1 MANIIDKI
9 YDNTKDGVPN
19 YSIDLID
26 GTRLYY
32 RGVVMNPLP
41 QSGDAINYTVVNTKT
56 SANGNQYTNIKDV
69 SVAYNP
75 DGQNDAPN
83 NNAPQQVGK
92 LVSGDKVI
100 GGVYQSNQNNVAP
113 TPPPQNNFNNGM
125 SKSDTQRLDIFV
137 TGVVGRSMGSGH
149 FAVQDIEELT
159 KNAVRAF
166 NENLKKL

>member
-1 MANIIDKI
+1 MAIIDKI

-32 RGVVMNPLP
+32 RGVNMNPLP
-41 QSGDAINYTVVNTKT
+41 TSGDAINYTEINTKT

-69 SVAYNP
+69 SIAYNP
-75 DGQNDAPN
+75 DGQNDAPS
-83 NNAPQQVGK
+83 NNAPQSLGNVVQ
-92 LVSGDKVI
+92 
-100 GGVYQSNQNNVAP
+100 NVAP
-113 TPPPQNNFNNGM
+113 TPPQQNNGM

-149 FAVQDIEELT
+149 FSVQDIGELT
-159 KNAVRAF
+159 TNAVRAF

>member
-41 QSGDAINYTVVNTKT
+41 QSGDAINYTAMNTLT
-56 SANGNQYTNIKDV
+56 SKKGNQYTNIKDV
-69 SVAYNP
+69 SIAYNP

-83 NNAPQQVGK
+83 NNAPQSLGNV
-92 LVSGDKVI
+92 V
-100 GGVYQSNQNNVAP
+100 NNIAP

-149 FAVQDIEELT
+149 FAVQDIGELT
-159 KNAVRAF
+159 TNAVKAF